1 MNDSL
6 ADQLRKL
13 VGMQPGA
20 AAPNDSRNLQGR
32 AYQLHTQEAKA
43 MGQQA
48 LTPQAWATQ
57 QGK

>member
-20 AAPNDSRNLQGR
+20 APNDGRNLGGR
-32 AYQLHTQEAKA
+32 AYQLHAQEAKA
-43 MGQQA
+43 MGQQP
-48 LTPQAWATQ
+48 LSPQAWAAQ

>member
-13 VGMQPGA
+13 VGMQPGGT
-20 AAPNDSRNLQGR
+20 APGDGRNLQGR
-32 AYQLHTQEAKA
+32 AYQLHAQEAKA
-43 MGQQA
+43 MGQQP
-48 LTPQAWATQ
+48 LTPQAWAAQ